1 MSKISQKIYV
11 CINKMRPFNRLDLGP
26 HSVYL
31 AWTIN
36 IQHTHVQ
43 TTDTHLQRKYVRSF
57 KRQMQYTMN

>member
-1 MSKISQKIYV
+1 
-11 CINKMRPFNRLDLGP
+11 MRPFNGLDLGP

-36 IQHTHVQ
+36 IQHTHVHKHTQ
-43 TTDTHLQRKYVRSF
+43 QRKYVHSF